1 MKNLTTEVDLE
12 NLTKFTRGLGA
23 HCPRHMKVAEGMV
36 LQHHNTKVQECVR
49 FVEVMFLFRIW
60 RLDLAQQGVAVTP
73 EQAL

>member
-23 HCPRHMKVAEGMV
+23 HCPRHMKVAKGMV

-60 RLDLAQQGVAVTP
+60 R
-73 EQAL
+73 